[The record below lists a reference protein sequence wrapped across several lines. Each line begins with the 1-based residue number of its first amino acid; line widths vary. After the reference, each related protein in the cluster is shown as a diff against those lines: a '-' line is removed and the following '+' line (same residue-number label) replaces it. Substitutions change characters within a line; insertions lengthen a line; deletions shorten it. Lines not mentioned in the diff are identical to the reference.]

1 MTGGDVGGV
10 GHRFPDAFV
19 TPVLVALVRGFGGS
33 EAPFSPPVGR
43 LPAPPIMEE
52 TMLRQFLLIALVVLF
67 AVPSCATLD
76 NERAGDGPT
85 ATGNAA
91 SHAAAATELLE
102 VTRSREMMERSQA
115 QTLSMIMESMES
127 AGIRA
132 ENRER
137 FERCF
142 RLAKEFIDR
151 EMSWER
157 VEPEFV
163 QAYTNVYDEA
173 DLRQLI
179 DFYRSPVG
187 RKMIERQ
194 PLLEAE
200 ALRIMRNL
208 MADSQPRLMALL
220 RDEIASGAAGGPETA
235 DWAAGDSAPDV
246 ARPPLSR

>member
-1 MTGGDVGGV
+1 M
-10 GHRFPDAFV
+10 
-19 TPVLVALVRGFGGS
+19 
-33 EAPFSPPVGR
+33 
-43 LPAPPIMEE
+43 M
-52 TMLRQFLLIALVVLF
+52 RQLLTVVLVVLF

-76 NERAGDGPT
+76 DDPAGGDPAAG
-85 ATGNAA
+85 GNAA
-91 SHAAAATELLE
+91 THAAAATELLE

-115 QTLSMIMESMES
+115 QTLSMIMESIEL
-127 AGIRA
+127 AGIRP
-132 ENRER
+132 EDRGR

-142 RLAKEFIDR
+142 SLARDFIDR

-163 QAYTNVYDEA
+163 RAYTNVYEEA
-173 DLRQLI
+173 ELRQLI

-187 RKMIERQ
+187 RKMIDRQ

-220 RDEIASGAAGGPETA
+220 RDEMESGSPVERETP
-235 DWAAGDSAPDV
+235 DWAAGDAPPDV
-246 ARPPLSR
+246 AWPPALH